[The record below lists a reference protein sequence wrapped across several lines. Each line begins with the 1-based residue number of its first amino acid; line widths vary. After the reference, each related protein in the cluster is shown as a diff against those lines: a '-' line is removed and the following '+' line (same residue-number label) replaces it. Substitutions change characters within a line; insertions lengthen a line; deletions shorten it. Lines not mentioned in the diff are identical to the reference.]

1 MNRKAVSPVIATVLL
16 IALVLILAAII
27 WLWARAFIPEGIEKA
42 QQPIENMCKEVS
54 FEAEYSSSSGSLSMQ
69 NTGNVPIFGV
79 EISKRSGLSVKHIQN
94 FTGMQYSVRVGETTT
109 YPSVGAV
116 EKDDEII
123 IIPVLLGEGRGTKEK
138 KAFACEEYSKSIV
151 IQ

>member
-16 IALVLILAAII
+16 IALVLVLAAII

-54 FEAEYSSSSGSLSMQ
+54 FEAEYSNDILSVQ
-69 NTGNVPIFGV
+69 NTGNIPIFGI
-79 EISKRSGLSVKHIQN
+79 EINKRSGLSVKHIQN
-94 FTGMQYSVRVGETTT
+94 FTGMQYSVRAGETTT
-109 YPSVGAV
+109 YPSVGAEV